1 MRPPFGPCFL
11 CPLFPPPLLS
21 IIFLASSANLAHAL
35 RVGKFDRRADHKAL
49 DRLLDEVGELA
60 KG

>member
-1 MRPPFGPCFL
+1 
-11 CPLFPPPLLS
+11 LLS
-21 IIFLASSANLAHAL
+21 IIFLASSRNLAHAP

-49 DRLLDEVGELA
+49 DRLLDEARVLA